1 MFFQIKGQFLW
12 IYFHFA
18 SHSMTVRVC
27 ICLCEYMYVRE
38 NFDLNQNSISP
49 LYFTEVSINAWF
61 RYKLILRMSFYIHMA
76 NKYMK
81 RCFTSLII
89 QFSSVQL
96 LSHVQ
101 LFVTT
106 WIAAHQTFLS
116 ITNSQS
122 LPKLMS
128 IELVMPS
135 SHLIE
140 TVIGRKARVPQMK
153 EIACKCQTFLSL
165 WNGCCYCC

>member
-1 MFFQIKGQFLW
+1 
-12 IYFHFA
+12 
-18 SHSMTVRVC
+18 MTVRVC

-49 LYFTEVSINAWF
+49 LSFTEVSINAWF

-81 RCFTSLII
+81 RCSTSLII

-96 LSHVQ
+96 LSHVR

-106 WIAAHQTFLS
+106 WIAARQTFLS
-116 ITNSQS
+116 ITNSRS

-128 IELVMPS
+128 IKLVMPS
-135 SHLIE
+135 SYLIE
-140 TVIGRKARVPQMK
+140 TVIGRKARGPQME

-165 WNGCCYCC
+165 LNICCYCC